1 MQLARKLPSAEIL
14 SRVSIRAVSPRAMAE
29 LGVVPTE
36 ITRLPFTVGR
46 YSADRGTR
54 SVDLALSD
62 RRPYR
67 ISRNHFA
74 IVRGRDGLAVVD
86 TGSRSGTLVNG
97 MSLGHGRER
106 IRAPLRMGE
115 NVISAGGPESPYVF
129 VITLD

>member
-1 MQLARKLPSAEIL
+1 MQLARKLPCVENL
-14 SRVSIRAVSPRAMAE
+14 SRASIRAASPQAMAE
-29 LGVVPTE
+29 LGVAATV

-46 YSADRGTR
+46 HSVERGTR
-54 SVDLALSD
+54 PVDLALSD

-97 MSLGHGRER
+97 ISLGHGRAR
-106 IRAPLRMGE
+106 IRAPLRPGE
-115 NVISAGGPESPYVF
+115 NVISAGGPEAPYVF